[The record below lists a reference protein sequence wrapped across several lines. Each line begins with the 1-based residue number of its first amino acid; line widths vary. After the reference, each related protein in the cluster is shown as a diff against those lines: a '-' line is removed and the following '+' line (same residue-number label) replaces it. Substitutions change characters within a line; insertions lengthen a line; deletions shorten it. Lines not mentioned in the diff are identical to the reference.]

1 MLTAALNWKSCF
13 DAEVRHAGLW
23 RSEKVPKVG
32 ERSSRFSNRLC
43 HIRMILRQILNVTSS
58 KPKQSAEQKERTQ
71 KNQKDDTH
79 GAMRPNVER
88 SHAGPTTLECNRD
101 GLPALAGASG
111 SSRACRRLGR
121 RLAGGQMEK
130 PLSLYPSP
138 HSFLVGRGNII
149 SGRVYPG
156 WRSFLA
162 YPGLLSYHSY
172 GVSVWLAALA
182 NRRTID

>member
-1 MLTAALNWKSCF
+1 MA
-13 DAEVRHAGLW
+13 
-23 RSEKVPKVG
+23 
-32 ERSSRFSNRLC
+32 
-43 HIRMILRQILNVTSS
+43 
-58 KPKQSAEQKERTQ
+58 
-71 KNQKDDTH
+71 
-79 GAMRPNVER
+79 NVER

-101 GLPALAGASG
+101 GLPALADATGL
-111 SSRACRRLGR
+111 SRAYRRLGR

-162 YPGLLSYHSY
+162 YPGLLSVTPTEFQFGSLRGNESFPKFSLTRHSLRRALQPCN
-172 GVSVWLAALA
+172 VW
-182 NRRTID
+182 RRGAGSRCK